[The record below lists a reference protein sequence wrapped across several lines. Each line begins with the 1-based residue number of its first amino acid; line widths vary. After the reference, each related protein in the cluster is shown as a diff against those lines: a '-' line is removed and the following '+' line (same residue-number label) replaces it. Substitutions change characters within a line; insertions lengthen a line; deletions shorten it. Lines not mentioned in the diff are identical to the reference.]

1 MKRPSFI
8 SWEQVRV
15 GAVLLVALGI
25 IAIAIVRL
33 GAAASL
39 FSSRYPLTTFLAN
52 ANGLRVGGSVMIA
65 GKLAGTVR
73 EIEFLPVDP
82 DTTRNLRL
90 VIELDEK
97 VRDQVRG
104 DSRARLRTVGL
115 LGDKVIDINPGTLAY
130 PVLAAGDTIPAEPSV
145 DYELVIERASG
156 AIDELVTLT
165 GDLRTITGGLVRGEG
180 TAGQL
185 LTNRALYDQLTGTLE
200 RTNQLVARLQN
211 PNGTMGR
218 MLDDPALYQNLVAVT
233 GSLDSLTV
241 RLQSTDGSLGR
252 LMRDDT
258 LYTRM
263 VSVVGQADSLLHLMH
278 DGNGAVSR
286 LLTDQQLYDQM
297 NKTVTDLNS
306 LLEDVRR
313 DPRRYLKGLIKVGF

>member
-15 GAVLLVALGI
+15 GSVLLIGLAILAVAI
-25 IAIAIVRL
+25 IRL
-33 GAAASL
+33 GAATSL
-39 FSSRYPLTTFLAN
+39 FSSRYPLTAFLAN
-52 ANGLRVGGSVMIA
+52 ANGLRVGGSVMVA

-73 EIEFLPVDP
+73 SIEFLPVDP

-90 VIELDEK
+90 ILELDES

-104 DSRARLRTVGL
+104 DSRAKLRTVGL
-115 LGDKVIDINPGTLAY
+115 LGDKVIDINPGTLEHQ
-130 PVLAAGDTIPAEPSV
+130 VLAAGDTILSEPSV
-145 DYELVIERASG
+145 DYDLVIERASG
-156 AIDELVTLT
+156 AIEELVTLT

-185 LTNRALYDQLTGTLE
+185 LTNRTLYDELTGTLL

-218 MLDDPALYQNLVAVT
+218 LLDDPALYQNLVSVT
-233 GSLDSLTV
+233 GSLDSLTS
-241 RLQSTDGSLGR
+241 RLQSTDGTLGR

-263 VSVVGQADSLLHLMH
+263 VSVVGQADSLLHIMH
-278 DGNGAVSR
+278 DGNGTLSR
-286 LLTDQQLYDQM
+286 LLTDQQLYDRM
-297 NKTVTDLNS
+297 NKTVIDLNA
-306 LLEDVRR
+306 LLEAVRN
-313 DPRRYLKGLIKVGF
+313 DPQRYLKGLIKVGF

>member
-15 GAVLLVALGI
+15 GAVLLAALAI
-25 IAIAIVRL
+25 IAVAVIRL

-39 FSSRYPLTTFLAN
+39 FSRRYPLTTYVAN
-52 ANGLRVGGSVMIA
+52 ANGLRVGGSVMVA

-90 VIELDEK
+90 VLELDEA

-115 LGDKVIDINPGTLAY
+115 LGDKVIDINPGTLEFG
-130 PVLAAGDTIPAEPSV
+130 VLRPGDTIPSEPSV
-145 DYELVIERASG
+145 DYEMVMDRASG
-156 AIDELVTLT
+156 AIDQLVSLT
-165 GDLRTITGGLVRGEG
+165 GDLRTITGAMVRGEG

-185 LTNRALYDQLTGTLE
+185 LTNRALYDQLTSTLE
-200 RTNQLVARLQN
+200 RTNQLVARLQSSD
-211 PNGTMGR
+211 GTVGR
-218 MLDDPALYQNLVAVT
+218 LLDDPALYRNLVSVT
-233 GSLDSLTV
+233 GSLDSLA
-241 RLQSTDGSLGR
+241 RGLQSGDGTLGR

-263 VSVVGQADSLLHLMH
+263 VSVVGQADSLLHLVH
-278 DGNGAVSR
+278 DGDGTLAR
-286 LLTDQQLYDQM
+286 LLTDQQLYDHM
-297 NKTVTDLNS
+297 NRSLTDLNS
-306 LLEDVRR
+306 ILEDVRR
-313 DPRRYLKGLIKVGF
+313 DPRRYLKGLIRVGF